1 MELNTIKAPARIY
14 IAFAIAVYVWHT
26 AAAMLGVFIADRL
39 GISDADPELK
49 SDLKKM
55 ALCSLIAL
63 SLFFSL
69 FYFAQSPVVFMVYI
83 ICFLF
88 SLKIAYLGANHGF
101 LLIILGSTMAG
112 MIVLVP
118 VISWLRLPG
127 IFSLY
132 LLFFIALL
140 LRRLKNKR
148 QAQENKKREQLQEQH
163 IRSLAGRNPEFTTFC
178 YQCLFY
184 HPDIARCQLRLDG
197 KKVRDIIINQRT
209 FCTSFQR
216 NRTDDLRIKE

>member
-14 IAFAIAVYVWHT
+14 IAFAFAVTVWHV
-26 AAAMLGVFIADRL
+26 AAAMVGVFIADHF

-69 FYFAQSPVVFMVYI
+69 FFFAQSPVVFMVYI

-101 LLIILGSTMAG
+101 LLVVLGSAMAG
-112 MIVLVP
+112 MIAFVAVFR
-118 VISWLRLPG
+118 WLHLPG
-127 IFSLY
+127 IFFLY
-132 LLFFIALL
+132 LVFLIAFLI
-140 LRRLKNKR
+140 RRRNNQRKAR
-148 QAQENKKREQLQEQH
+148 ENKKTEQLKEQR
-163 IRSLAGRNPEFTTFC
+163 IRGLAGRNPEFTSFC

-184 HPDIARCQLRLDG
+184 RPDIARCQLRLDG
-197 KKVRDIIINQRT
+197 KEVRDIIINQRT
-209 FCTSFQR
+209 FCTSFQQGR
-216 NRTDDLRIKE
+216 MMNP